1 MERKCRLHRLIF
13 LMGVLIACTLFIQVA
28 QAAPLAEFVSY
39 TTEDKVL
46 LNALLWLP
54 PSGTKTVVIYVPGMT
69 GGFSGVHEINPA
81 AEGLTD
87 KGYAFLAVNVRTAGL
102 HGMLFARFED
112 YVKDIDAAIRFAKSR
127 GLTEVVL
134 FGISLGGPRIA
145 YYWAQTRDP
154 AVRAL
159 VFMGSIKSPYLEA
172 QLRWNESERARYD
185 AFLQG
190 ARDRVAQGKGNEV
203 LTYTDWFPKVTVTLS
218 AQTFV
223 NIFGTLAESNASTV
237 KFGPQIT
244 IPALIIHGSK
254 DEIAIPPNAQAIY
267 DSLTASPRREIVWVE
282 GAGHYLIKGA
292 VAKSYAEALVAWLP
306 KFIQPT
312 R

>member
-1 MERKCRLHRLIF
+1 MDRKYRLHRLIF
-13 LMGVLIACTLFIQVA
+13 LMWVFIACMSFTYVA
-28 QAAPLAEFVSY
+28 TAAPLAEFVSY

-46 LNALLWLP
+46 LNALLWMP
-54 PSGTKTVVIYVPGMT
+54 PGGTKTVVIYVPGMT
-69 GGFSGVHEINPA
+69 GGFIGVHEINPA
-81 AEGLTD
+81 AEGLTS
-87 KGYAFLAVNVRTAGL
+87 KGYAFLAVNMRTAGL

-134 FGISLGGPRIA
+134 YGVSLGGPRIM

-159 VFMGSIKSPYLEA
+159 VFMGCIKSPYLEA

-185 AFLQG
+185 TFLQG

-203 LTYTDWFPKVTVTLS
+203 LSYTGWFPNLTVTLS

-223 NIFGTLAESNASTV
+223 NIFGTLADSNASTV

-244 IPALIIHGSK
+244 IPALIIHGLK
-254 DEIAIPPNAQAIY
+254 DEIAVPPNGQAIY
-267 DSLTASPRREIVWVE
+267 DSLTAAPRREIVWVE
-282 GAGHYLIKGA
+282 DAGHYLIKGP
-292 VAKSYAEALVAWLP
+292 VANKYAETLVTWLP

>member
-1 MERKCRLHRLIF
+1 MDRKYRLHRLIF
-13 LMGVLIACTLFIQVA
+13 LMWVFIACMSFTHIA
-28 QAAPLAEFVSY
+28 TAAPLAEFVSY

-46 LNALLWLP
+46 LNALLWMP
-54 PSGTKTVVIYVPGMT
+54 PGGTKTVVIYVPGMT
-69 GGFSGVHEINPA
+69 GGFIGVHEINPA
-81 AEGLTD
+81 AEGLTS
-87 KGYAFLAVNVRTAGL
+87 KGYAFLAVNMRTAGL

-134 FGISLGGPRIA
+134 YGVSLGGPRIM

-154 AVRAL
+154 SVRAL
-159 VFMGSIKSPYLEA
+159 VFMGCIKSPYLEA

-185 AFLQG
+185 TFLQG
-190 ARDRVAQGKGNEV
+190 ARDRVAQGRGNEV
-203 LTYTDWFPKVTVTLS
+203 LSYTDWFPKLTVTLS

-244 IPALIIHGSK
+244 IPAIIIHGLK
-254 DEIAIPPNAQAIY
+254 DEIALPPNGQAIY
-267 DSLTASPRREIVWVE
+267 DSLTAAPRREIVWVE
-282 GAGHYLIKGA
+282 DAGHYLIKGA
-292 VAKSYAEALVAWLP
+292 VADKYAETLVTWLP

>member
-1 MERKCRLHRLIF
+1 MEGMYRLRRLSF
-13 LMGVLIACTLFIQVA
+13 LMGALIACLLFIQVA
-28 QAAPLAEFVSY
+28 QAAPLAEYVSY
-39 TTEDKVL
+39 MTEDKVL

-54 PSGTKTVVIYVPGMT
+54 PGGTKTVVIYVPGMT

-81 AEGLTD
+81 AEGLTS
-87 KGYAFLAVNVRTAGL
+87 KGYAFLAVNMRTAGL

-134 FGISLGGPRIA
+134 YGVSLGGPRIM

-154 AVRAL
+154 SVRAL
-159 VFMGSIKSPYLEA
+159 VFMGCIKSPYLEA

-190 ARDRVAQGKGNEV
+190 ARDRVAQGKGNDV
-203 LTYTDWFPKVTVTLS
+203 LTYTDWFPKFSVTLS

-244 IPALIIHGSK
+244 IPALIIHGLK
-254 DEIAIPPNAQAIY
+254 DEIALPPNGQAIY

-282 GAGHYLIKGA
+282 GAGHYLIKGV
-292 VAKSYAEALVAWLP
+292 VADKYAEALATWVP
-306 KFIQPT
+306 RFVQPT